1 MRLRPQLAAP
11 GSCRTG
17 TPCLSGAGQ
26 PRSAVW
32 VGPSSIIGADASPTS
47 APLSPRPPAPPL
59 QGDPGRGKA
68 SASPSPPMLMPKSPG
83 CLFCESLP
91 FVGLGP
97 AGRAQ
102 KRAVEEQNL
111 GRHHSLL

>member
-1 MRLRPQLAAP
+1 MAP
-11 GSCRTG
+11 GACGRGIS
-17 TPCLSGAGQ
+17 CLSGAGQ

-68 SASPSPPMLMPKSPG
+68 SASPSPPLLMPKSPG

-91 FVGLGP
+91 FLGLGP

-102 KRAVEEQNL
+102 ERAVEERSS
-111 GRHHSLL
+111 GHYRSLL